1 MDEGDISAEREEIE
15 RQSARLTC
23 KKAEGPKPTGSCL
36 YCEVPVETNGM
47 GWQNVGAEG
56 ARASTT
62 LLSLI

>member
-36 YCEVPVETNGM
+36 YCEVPVESTVR
-47 GWQNVGAEG
+47 WCC
-56 ARASTT
+56 ASCRDEWDG
-62 LLSLI
+62 LAKRRR